1 MLVLSPLLLE
11 AFFHQYLA
19 ICSKKAREELEQNK
33 VLMPIYRCYPSSV
46 SQNKIASVLVD
57 LRVGCWGWTAF
68 LWGLVCMV
76 FCLGLSL
83 FITARTI
90 GCQIIL
96 YCELLYFNKAVALA
110 FNLVTRDLCFLSV

>member
-1 MLVLSPLLLE
+1 M
-11 AFFHQYLA
+11 
-19 ICSKKAREELEQNK
+19 
-33 VLMPIYRCYPSSV
+33 
-46 SQNKIASVLVD
+46 
-57 LRVGCWGWTAF
+57 
-68 LWGLVCMV
+68 CMV

-83 FITARTI
+83 FITARAI